1 MLTDIKVILEEL
13 KYVVIL
19 RMIVVVE
26 VVTWHHAQL
35 SYN

>member
-19 RMIVVVE
+19 RIVVVE
-26 VVTWHHAQL
+26 VVIWQQTQL

>member
-19 RMIVVVE
+19 RIVVVG
-26 VVTWHHAQL
+26 VVTWHQAQL

>member
-19 RMIVVVE
+19 RIVVVE
-26 VVTWHHAQL
+26 VVIWHQTQL

>member
-19 RMIVVVE
+19 RIVVVE
-26 VVTWHHAQL
+26 VVTWHQAQL